1 MTHAAPLDL
10 APPASPAAPTP
21 IPGAAAVRMPVSKF
35 AADRWRPNT
44 TVAAII
50 ERDGRF
56 LLVEE
61 DTADGLR
68 LNNPAGHLDPGE
80 APETA
85 CVREVLEE
93 TKHRFTATALVGVY
107 LSRFTKTSTGEDVTY
122 LRFAYTGELGDEVP
136 GAEFDE
142 GIVRTLWMSYEE
154 IVASADRHR
163 TPLLLRGIDDYLTG
177 RRYPLDVVHA
187 DPSILQTPAQ
197 G

>member
-1 MTHAAPLDL
+1 MTHAAPLDP
-10 APPASPAAPTP
+10 APSASSPPT
-21 IPGAAAVRMPVSKF
+21 VVKR
-35 AADRWRPNT
+35 AADRWKPNT

-80 APETA
+80 SPQDA

-93 TKHRFTATALVGVY
+93 TRHRFTPQALVGIY
-107 LSRFTKTSTGEDVTY
+107 LSRFTKTRTGEDVTY
-122 LRFAYTGELGDEVP
+122 LRLAYAGELGEQVA

-142 GIVRTLWMSYEE
+142 GIIGTVWMSYPELL
-154 IVASADRHR
+154 ASRERHR
-163 TPLLLRGIDDYLTG
+163 SPLLLRSIEDYLAG
-177 RRYPLDVVHA
+177 KRYPLELVQT
-187 DPSILQTPAQ
+187 DPSVLQAPASQ
-197 G
+197 AP

>member
-10 APPASPAAPTP
+10 APPASPPP
-21 IPGAAAVRMPVSKF
+21 IPETAPARAPVSKF

-80 APETA
+80 APESA

-107 LSRFTKTSTGEDVTY
+107 LSRFTKTRTGEDVTY
-122 LRFAYTGELGDEVP
+122 LRFAYTGELGGEVP

-142 GIVRTLWMSYEE
+142 GIVRTVWMTYDE
-154 IVASADRHR
+154 ILASIDRHR
-163 TPLLLRGIDDYLTG
+163 SPLLLRCIDDYRAG
-177 RRYPLDVVHA
+177 RRYPLELVHA
-187 DPSILQTPAQ
+187 DPSILQAPAQ